1 MRPARISEK
10 NTVKKY
16 CNFGVQLYPMYLCVL
31 KLSLYRESQK
41 THFQRKIEVVVDNNY
56 WKLWLSLIPT
66 KLIDCCSRC
75 VSLQDSNDDS
85 EIAFFWDTLYIQRLT
100 LHKSSTNFHFYI
112 APRGDHESH
121 LSGVKDGGTEMAF
134 CRHINCHWF
143 MRSTIVCYLWI
154 TQYRF
159 YKLGWFQ
166 SSNSIF
172 CIYSI
177 IFTTVF
183 FSEKL

>member
-85 EIAFFWDTLYIQRLT
+85 EIAFFLGHPVVGQLQQSATHQRHSCAAT
-100 LHKSSTNFHFYI
+100 ASSH
-112 APRGDHESH
+112 RSH
-121 LSGVKDGGTEMAF
+121 LVNQTSGWALDCSWATIMNLGYIFFTGSRLSLRAWANVEEYL
-134 CRHINCHWF
+134 HW
-143 MRSTIVCYLWI
+143 S
-154 TQYRF
+154 QA
-159 YKLGWFQ
+159 
-166 SSNSIF
+166 
-172 CIYSI
+172 
-177 IFTTVF
+177 
-183 FSEKL
+183 